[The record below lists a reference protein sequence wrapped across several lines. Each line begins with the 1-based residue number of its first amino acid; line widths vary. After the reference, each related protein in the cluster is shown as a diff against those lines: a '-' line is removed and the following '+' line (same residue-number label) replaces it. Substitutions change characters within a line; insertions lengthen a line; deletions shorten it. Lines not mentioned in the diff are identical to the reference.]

1 MSIVL
6 TTSTKDR
13 LLRYITN
20 RVALLVLQRA
30 RAAVK
35 SNTLKAALRIRQS
48 SDPLAASAFVGVP
61 HYWAVYYHDGRG
73 SVRAKGLYLVWFRDK
88 ASDPRLAGGYP
99 VKRSQI
105 RHLTPDQFQEGLEK
119 NREAKAAGEPAVMIY
134 VPSVGPADGRPFLR
148 DGLVGVVDDAH
159 NISKAAFA
167 EYVLSVI
174 PKEKATA
181 TIRLG

>member
-1 MSIVL
+1 MSIVV

-30 RAAVK
+30 RAASK
-35 SNTLKAALRIRQS
+35 SNTLRAALRVRQS
-48 SDPLAASAFVGVP
+48 SDPTSASAFVGVP

-73 SVRAKGLYLVWFRDK
+73 TVRARSRYLVWFRDK

-99 VKRSQI
+99 VTRSQI
-105 RHLTPDQFQEGLEK
+105 RHLTPDQFQEGLQK

-134 VPSVGPADGRPFLR
+134 VPSVGPADGHPFLR
-148 DGLVGVVDDAH
+148 DGLVGVTDDAH
-159 NISKAAFA
+159 RIARTAFS
-167 EYVLSVI
+167 EYVLKII